1 MDKKILAELILTN
14 KRVILPNLGAFL
26 HKETTQMGTSNITFS
41 PFLKYND
48 GLLEELIASKL
59 GVSKTDAISFV
70 KKIIDDIN
78 SDLMS
83 TGKCFIP
90 GIGNLAKDPKG
101 TIFLSAS
108 EVGEHKTEL
117 NQGSKQISKPT
128 EVVETFFV
136 KKEDEPK
143 TIELSSTEI
152 KVPDEKEKESL
163 ISNERDTK
171 PFRENYTEVS
181 HGIERVNTQVLDSI
195 SIQNDSITEHMTSQ
209 SKGKPHKEKKKAVA
223 VLVFLIISMTV
234 ILTFFFVIRELAFAP
249 DEASWEMDKSRVEKI
264 EPIEIPKSN
273 EPANDEIRKEFEN
286 TNPDDEPTQTK
297 PSKDEQPTLR
307 TEDRIEQ
314 ELTKRQTSIQ
324 KNETFN
330 LVVGSFSDPTNAK
343 KYAEELKKK
352 GYRSEV
358 LTQPNGKKL
367 VVIESFSTHEQAEK
381 KKDELKSVFPGI
393 WIIKR

>member
-1 MDKKILAELILTN
+1 MDKKILADLILTN
-14 KRVILPNLGAFL
+14 KRLILPNLGAFL
-26 HKETTQMGTSNITFS
+26 HKEAAQLGTSNITFS

-83 TGKCFIP
+83 TGKCSIP
-90 GIGNLAKDPKG
+90 GIGNLVKDPKG

-108 EVGEHKTEL
+108 EIEEHKTEFKHGS
-117 NQGSKQISKPT
+117 NQNNQPSEI
-128 EVVETFFV
+128 VETFHD
-136 KKEDEPK
+136 KNEDEPK
-143 TIELSSTEI
+143 TIELNTTENL
-152 KVPDEKEKESL
+152 VSDEKEPL
-163 ISNERDTK
+163 ISNERDPK

-181 HGIERVNTQVLDSI
+181 PGVERVNTQILDSI
-195 SIQNDSITEHMTSQ
+195 SIQNDSIPEHMTSQ

-223 VLVFLIISMTV
+223 VLVFLIISMAV

-249 DEASWEMDKSRVEKI
+249 DEASWEMGKSQVEKI
-264 EPIEIPKSN
+264 EPIQIPKSS
-273 EPANDEIRKEFEN
+273 EPANDEILKEFEN

-297 PSKDEQPTLR
+297 PSKDEQSTLR

-314 ELTKRQTSIQ
+314 ELAKRQTSIQ
-324 KNETFN
+324 KDETFN

-343 KYAEELKKK
+343 KFAEELKKK

-358 LTQPNGKKL
+358 VTQPNGKRL
-367 VVIESFSTHEQAEK
+367 VVIESYPTREQAEK